1 MRHDAVVEVSVET
14 LQNVAR
20 LKTSPETPETIY
32 TLVGQATFLV
42 LSSRCYENFLRVIII
57 IEAFFAKGTR
67 LIASKLG
74 RRWPRLSTMGT
85 SGSISSGRSR
95 RSASSQ
101 IRRSCGRCGRPLVR
115 NLIISSLPTSIITVW
130 LRFKS
135 GRSVLAARRDQQ
147 VGRGALGGNE
157 KWAAYP
163 V

>member
-20 LKTSPETPETIY
+20 LKTSPETIY

-42 LSSRCYENFLRVIII
+42 LSSRCYENFLRVI

-85 SGSISSGRSR
+85 SGSISSGISRRSR
-95 RSASSQ
+95 RKNAKHPRDQ
-101 IRRSCGRCGRPLVR
+101 GKLRPMR
-115 NLIISSLPTSIITVW
+115 Q
-130 LRFKS
+130 
-135 GRSVLAARRDQQ
+135 AARREFDHQFTAD
-147 VGRGALGGNE
+147 VNHHRL
-157 KWAAYP
+157 AAF
-163 V
+163 

>member
-20 LKTSPETPETIY
+20 LKTSPETIY

-42 LSSRCYENFLRVIII
+42 LSSRCYENFLRVI